1 MCSTRFTS
9 IDIELSVQLFTVG
22 CFTLSL
28 PSKESSWRAM
38 LLAYKI
44 QQFDNFLQHKNLIR
58 TSTRHNE
65 MCNIYARNGIEI
77 TAVVSSVIIYFI
89 TLFKHSSFTCDW
101 FACSLVSV
109 YVSHVRTRRR
119 SSKLLFYKGRLM
131 HRAVPP
137 DVNHNVSF
145 LDLKKINKRQPSKC
159 AILCS
164 RQVTGSTENI

>member
-44 QQFDNFLQHKNLIR
+44 QQFDNFLQHKNFIR

-77 TAVVSSVIIYFI
+77 TAVVSSVIILLRFSNI
-89 TLFKHSSFTCDW
+89 HL
-101 FACSLVSV
+101 
-109 YVSHVRTRRR
+109 SH
-119 SSKLLFYKGRLM
+119 
-131 HRAVPP
+131 
-137 DVNHNVSF
+137 
-145 LDLKKINKRQPSKC
+145 
-159 AILCS
+159 
-164 RQVTGSTENI
+164 VTGSLVRLCLFMFLMCVHDDVQVNYFSIKVV